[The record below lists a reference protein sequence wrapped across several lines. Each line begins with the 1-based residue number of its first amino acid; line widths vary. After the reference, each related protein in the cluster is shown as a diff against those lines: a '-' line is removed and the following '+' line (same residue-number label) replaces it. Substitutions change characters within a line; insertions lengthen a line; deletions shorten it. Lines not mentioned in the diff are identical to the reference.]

1 MVNRHAPLE
10 HAFLN
15 RPWWAMGQVTHEH
28 AEPRVNEVATRARA
42 GLLNI
47 ISAITIALL
56 LLRPETDPVIVV
68 GPLVLFDMLAAAV
81 TGLTPFSPTGILGT
95 ALTMNIRPVWKPTRP
110 KRFAWLLGAALA
122 ATCLAMRLLGASPV
136 AMAAVVA
143 VCFVLTWSEATLGFC
158 VGCYMHKLIWG
169 CEDCEVPYDR
179 KMAAQPVLSQDI
191 HPLNPPL
198 NQKTRA

>member
-1 MVNRHAPLE
+1 MVSRPVPLE

-15 RPWWAMGQVTHEH
+15 TPWWAMGQMTHMH
-28 AEPRVNEVATRARA
+28 AEPRINEVATRARA

-56 LLRPETDPVIVV
+56 LLRPETDPVIIV
-68 GPLVLFDMLAAAV
+68 GPFVLFDMLAAAA

-95 ALTMNIRPVWKPTRP
+95 ALTMHTRPVWKPTRP
-110 KRFAWLLGAALA
+110 KRFAWLLGAGLA
-122 ATCLAMRLLGASPV
+122 ATCLAMRLFGASPI

-169 CEDCEVPYDR
+169 CEDCEIPYVR
-179 KMAAQPVLSQDI
+179 RITPRPTISQESPGI
-191 HPLNPPL
+191 NLESH
-198 NQKTRA
+198 A

>member
-1 MVNRHAPLE
+1 MASPQVPLE

-15 RPWWAMGQVTHEH
+15 RPWWAMGQMTHAH
-28 AEPRVNEVATRARA
+28 AEPRVNEIATRARA

-47 ISAITIALL
+47 ISAVTIALL
-56 LLRPETDPVIVV
+56 LMRPETDPVIIV
-68 GPLVLFDMLAAAV
+68 GPFVLFDMLVAAV

-95 ALTMNIRPVWKPTRP
+95 ALTMRTRPVWKPTRP
-110 KRFAWLLGAALA
+110 KRFAWLLGGALA

-136 AMAAVVA
+136 ALAVVVA

-179 KMAAQPVLSQDI
+179 AAATQPAM
-191 HPLNPPL
+191 
-198 NQKTRA
+198 NQEIPAISLESRA

>member
-1 MVNRHAPLE
+1 MVSQRVPLE

-15 RPWWAMGQVTHEH
+15 RPFWAMGQMTHAH
-28 AEPRVNEVATRARA
+28 AEPRVNETATRARA

-56 LLRPETDPVIVV
+56 LMRPETDPVIIV
-68 GPLVLFDMLAAAV
+68 GPFVLFDMLAAAV

-95 ALTMNIRPVWKPTRP
+95 ALTMGIRPVWKATRP
-110 KRFAWLLGAALA
+110 KRFAWLLGAGLA
-122 ATCLAMRLLGASPV
+122 ATCLAMRLFGASPV

-169 CEDCEVPYDR
+169 CQDCEVPYVR
-179 KMAAQPVLSQDI
+179 ETAPGPAILQESPAIKQES
-191 HPLNPPL
+191 
-198 NQKTRA
+198 RA

>member
-1 MVNRHAPLE
+1 MVNQRASVQHS
-10 HAFLN
+10 FLN
-15 RPWWAMGQVTHEH
+15 HPWWAMGQTVDEH
-28 AEPRVNEVATRARA
+28 AEPRINEVATRARA

-47 ISAITIALL
+47 ISVITVALL
-56 LLRPETDPVIVV
+56 LLRPETDPVIIV
-68 GPLVLFDMLAAAV
+68 GPFVLFDMLVAAA

-110 KRFAWLLGAALA
+110 KRFAWLLGAGLA
-122 ATCLAMRLLGASPV
+122 ATCLAMRLSGASPV

-169 CEDCEVPYDR
+169 CDDCELPYDR
-179 KMAAQPVLSQDI
+179 RVTPLPAMNLESPVMN
-191 HPLNPPL
+191 LNS
-198 NQKTRA
+198 RA

>member
-1 MVNRHAPLE
+1 MVSRPAPLE

-15 RPWWAMGQVTHEH
+15 TPWWAMGQMTRSHT
-28 AEPRVNEVATRARA
+28 EPRINEVATRARA

-56 LLRPETDPVIVV
+56 LLRPETDPVIIV
-68 GPLVLFDMLAAAV
+68 GPFVLFDMLAAAV

-110 KRFAWLLGAALA
+110 KRFAWLLGAGLA
-122 ATCLAMRLLGASPV
+122 ATCFAMRLLGASPV

-169 CEDCEVPYDR
+169 CQDCEVPYVR
-179 KMAAQPVLSQDI
+179 GIAPGPAINAETPAINLES
-191 HPLNPPL
+191 H
-198 NQKTRA
+198 A

>member
-1 MVNRHAPLE
+1 MVSQRVPVE

-15 RPWWAMGQVTHEH
+15 TPWWAIGQMTQGH
-28 AEPRVNEVATRARA
+28 AEPRINEVATRARA

-56 LLRPETDPVIVV
+56 LMRPETDPVIIV
-68 GPLVLFDMLAAAV
+68 GPLVLFDMLAAAA
-81 TGLTPFSPTGILGT
+81 TGLTPLSPTGVLGT
-95 ALTMNIRPVWKPTRP
+95 ALTMRIRPVWKPTRP
-110 KRFAWLLGAALA
+110 KRFAWLLGAGLA
-122 ATCLAMRLLGASPV
+122 ATCLAMRLAGASPV

-158 VGCYMHKLIWG
+158 VGCYMHKLFWG

-179 KMAAQPVLSQDI
+179 RIAPGPAINLESA
-191 HPLNPPL
+191 PLNEES
-198 NQKTRA
+198 RA

>member
-1 MVNRHAPLE
+1 MDSRRVPLE

-15 RPWWAMGQVTHEH
+15 TPWWAMGQMTHAH
-28 AEPRVNEVATRARA
+28 AEPRINEVATRARA

-56 LLRPETDPVIVV
+56 LMRPETDPVIIV
-68 GPLVLFDMLAAAV
+68 GPLVLFDMLAAAA

-95 ALTMNIRPVWKPTRP
+95 ALTMRRRPVWKPTRP
-110 KRFAWLLGAALA
+110 KRFAWLLGAGLA
-122 ATCLAMRLLGASPV
+122 ATCLAMRLSGASPV

-169 CEDCEVPYDR
+169 CEDCEVPYVR
-179 KMAAQPVLSQDI
+179 AIESRPAT
-191 HPLNPPL
+191 
-198 NQKTRA
+198 NQESPAINLESRA

>member
-1 MVNRHAPLE
+1 MVSRQAPLE

-15 RPWWAMGQVTHEH
+15 QPWWAMGQMTHGH
-28 AEPRVNEVATRARA
+28 AEPRINETATRARA

-56 LLRPETDPVIVV
+56 LMRPETDPVIIV
-68 GPLVLFDMLAAAV
+68 GPFVLFDMLAAAA

-95 ALTMNIRPVWKPTRP
+95 ALTMGIRPVWKPTRP
-110 KRFAWLLGAALA
+110 KRFAWLLGGSLA
-122 ATCLAMRLLGASPV
+122 AICLAMRLLGASPV

-143 VCFVLTWSEATLGFC
+143 VCFVLTWSEAALGFC

-169 CEDCEVPYDR
+169 CEDCEVPYVR
-179 KMAAQPVLSQDI
+179 GIAPRPAIGQESPA
-191 HPLNPPL
+191 L
-198 NQKTRA
+198 NQESRA

>member
-1 MVNRHAPLE
+1 MVSRTVPRE

-15 RPWWAMGQVTHEH
+15 TPWWAMGQMTHTH
-28 AEPRVNEVATRARA
+28 AEPRINEVATRARA

-47 ISAITIALL
+47 SSAITIALL
-56 LLRPETDPVIVV
+56 LLRPETDPVIIV
-68 GPLVLFDMLAAAV
+68 GPLVLFDMLAAAA

-95 ALTMNIRPVWKPTRP
+95 ALTMHIRPVWKPTRP
-110 KRFAWLLGAALA
+110 KRFAWLLGAGLA
-122 ATCLAMRLLGASPV
+122 ATCLAMRLFGASPV

-169 CEDCEVPYDR
+169 CEDCEVPYVR
-179 KMAAQPVLSQDI
+179 GIAPRPAI
-191 HPLNPPL
+191 
-198 NQKTRA
+198 NQESPAINLESRA

>member
-1 MVNRHAPLE
+1 MGSRPVPLE

-15 RPWWAMGQVTHEH
+15 TPWWAMGQITHAH
-28 AEPRVNEVATRARA
+28 AEPRINEVATRARA

-56 LLRPETDPVIVV
+56 LLRPETDPVIIV

-81 TGLTPFSPTGILGT
+81 SGLTPFSPTGILGT
-95 ALTMNIRPVWKPTRP
+95 ALTMGIRPVWKPTRP
-110 KRFAWLLGAALA
+110 KRFAWLLGAGLA

-169 CEDCEVPYDR
+169 CQDCEVPYVR
-179 KMAAQPVLSQDI
+179 EIAPRPAISQERPAI
-191 HPLNPPL
+191 NLES
-198 NQKTRA
+198 RA

>member
-1 MVNRHAPLE
+1 MVSQRAPLE

-15 RPWWAMGQVTHEH
+15 RPWWAMGQMTQAH
-28 AEPRVNEVATRARA
+28 AEPRINETATRARA

-56 LLRPETDPVIVV
+56 LMRPETDPVIIV
-68 GPLVLFDMLAAAV
+68 GPLVLFDMLVAAA

-95 ALTMNIRPVWKPTRP
+95 ALTMGIRPVWKPTRP
-110 KRFAWLLGAALA
+110 KRFAWLLGGSLA
-122 ATCLAMRLLGASPV
+122 AICLAMRLLGASPV

-169 CEDCEVPYDR
+169 CEECEVPYVR
-179 KMAAQPVLSQDI
+179 GIASQPAI
-191 HPLNPPL
+191 
-198 NQKTRA
+198 NQESREWARGHSR

>member
-1 MVNRHAPLE
+1 MGSRPVPLE

-15 RPWWAMGQVTHEH
+15 TPWWAMGQITHAH
-28 AEPRVNEVATRARA
+28 AEPRINEVATRARA

-56 LLRPETDPVIVV
+56 LLRPETDPVIIV

-81 TGLTPFSPTGILGT
+81 SGLTPFSPTGILGT
-95 ALTMNIRPVWKPTRP
+95 ALTMGIRPVWKPTRP

-143 VCFVLTWSEATLGFC
+143 VCFILTWSEATLGFC

-169 CEDCEVPYDR
+169 CQDCEVPYVR
-179 KMAAQPVLSQDI
+179 EIAPRPAISQERPAI
-191 HPLNPPL
+191 NLES
-198 NQKTRA
+198 RA